1 MFLTFFSFV
10 LSVLTRKLT
19 KPIFRPHQSTTWETL
34 PSARGLPV
42 SLSMTFDISQGKS
55 VFSACSIRVS
65 MPKSIRMQK
74 FLNFHCSLKY
84 SLSKVWVGFILI
96 CLNSLYNNEKYHN
109 WWHYSITCNLNLQKQ
124 ICNNSSVES
133 YSCKEKHRLKKKL
146 VDEAK
151 KCLRIFLSYSQEM
164 DCFLLY
170 RENISKTF
178 FQRIVEST

>member
-1 MFLTFFSFV
+1 MLQKLIIFKVGEKKKRIILLMMFRLFSMAPCFWTFFSFV

-74 FLNFHCSLKY
+74 FLNFHCSPKY

-96 CLNSLYNNEKYHN
+96 FLNSLYNNEKYHN
-109 WWHYSITCNLNLQKQ
+109 WWHYSITCNLNLQKT
-124 ICNNSSVES
+124 N
-133 YSCKEKHRLKKKL
+133 
-146 VDEAK
+146 
-151 KCLRIFLSYSQEM
+151 M
-164 DCFLLY
+164 
-170 RENISKTF
+170 
-178 FQRIVEST
+178 